1 MKVTMRDVA
10 KHAGVSTA
18 TVSHVINE
26 TRFVSEE
33 TREKVLKSIEALGY
47 SPNEVARIFKTGRKN
62 LIGCIVPDI
71 ANSFFATII
80 EAAEA
85 VLGQEG
91 YRLIVANTKEDP
103 KREREHLTSLTSGIV
118 DGLIVA
124 TTLLQEKQLADLVPQ
139 SLPMVLIDRHFS
151 SDRWDVATITDEEA
165 LSAGIEA
172 LLREGHRSIGYI
184 TGVPRLSTTKER
196 LGTYLKV
203 MARWEREVD
212 PLLIRYG
219 DSVSNRVVDHAE
231 YLLGRGCTAL
241 IVSNNVMAANVL
253 QSMYGEDIVK
263 KRVSLLGYGD
273 MEKDGHS
280 RRMMN
285 MIGQPVE
292 ALGRE
297 AGKLLLHRLKHP
309 EAPQQTI
316 RLKGVFLS
324 KE

>member
-1 MKVTMRDVA
+1 MKVTMRNVA

-118 DGLIVA
+118 DGFDCSDNA
-124 TTLLQEKQLADLVPQ
+124 TSGK
-139 SLPMVLIDRHFS
+139 
-151 SDRWDVATITDEEA
+151 
-165 LSAGIEA
+165 
-172 LLREGHRSIGYI
+172 
-184 TGVPRLSTTKER
+184 
-196 LGTYLKV
+196 
-203 MARWEREVD
+203 
-212 PLLIRYG
+212 
-219 DSVSNRVVDHAE
+219 
-231 YLLGRGCTAL
+231 
-241 IVSNNVMAANVL
+241 NNWQIWFPKA
-253 QSMYGEDIVK
+253 Y
-263 KRVSLLGYGD
+263 
-273 MEKDGHS
+273 
-280 RRMMN
+280 
-285 MIGQPVE
+285 PW
-292 ALGRE
+292 
-297 AGKLLLHRLKHP
+297 
-309 EAPQQTI
+309 
-316 RLKGVFLS
+316 F
-324 KE
+324 